1 MKPEIG
7 KEKIAHCTVDSVKK
21 ENSRKIDSLP
31 SFVSHIQKVKLQFSV
46 AFSAAAKFQLPKIEL
61 NN

>member
-1 MKPEIG
+1 MRPEIG

-21 ENSRKIDSLP
+21 ENSRKIDSP

-46 AFSAAAKFQLPKIEL
+46 GFSVPK
-61 NN
+61 N